1 MIRVSAKTKSSSTV
15 AGVDVVFGT
24 HSRQQ
29 GTRSRWRGLARRAAA
44 AALAVAFVACAAAPP
59 AAAQQRW
66 RFSDVPRVVVVGDVH
81 GAYSALVGLLQATG
95 LVDSSL
101 DWTGGTTHLV
111 SLGDLID
118 RGPDSRKVL
127 DLLMKLQSAAEA
139 RGGQVHVV
147 LGNHE
152 LMNLIGDWRYVT
164 PADFAAFAAE
174 ETPAMR
180 AEAFAAFQAEHQENA
195 GNDAAARARFDAA
208 YPPGYFA
215 RAAAFAPTG
224 RYGAWLLERPALIV
238 IDGTAYVHGGLPPM
252 VAATTLDA
260 LNTRTQHDIAHY
272 LQLRADLAN
281 AGVLPVETMA
291 HDYSAAATALKT
303 ATDHEPAI
311 KEFLELADAPELG
324 VDGPLWYRGSV
335 YCRPIVEQPKLTA
348 ALTALGADRVV
359 VGHTPTEN
367 RRVDSLYDG
376 KLVMLDTGMLA
387 DYYNGH
393 PAALVIDP
401 DTTYVQY
408 LGAKQPAGIEA
419 DGRVEA
425 YGLTRAALLDAL
437 EHGDA
442 TIDARK
448 GSVWQLTVATGAGK
462 IQAVFY
468 PSRRDGAAN
477 RELAASALDTTLATE
492 LVPPTVARIV
502 DGTPGAVQLRYADG
516 LTESERLKRNLGFPE
531 TCPIQPQIDLMH
543 FFDVL
548 TFNRGRTADNV
559 LYHHELARLSVVDFA
574 DAFGTE
580 RRLPTGF
587 DPATLKLPQALRKNL
602 ASLDSATLDGLL
614 GQWLSKS
621 QILALL
627 ARRDGLLEGAG
638 R

>member
-1 MIRVSAKTKSSSTV
+1 M
-15 AGVDVVFGT
+15 
-24 HSRQQ
+24 
-29 GTRSRWRGLARRAAA
+29 
-44 AALAVAFVACAAAPP
+44 AVTFVACAAAPP
-59 AAAQQRW
+59 AGAQQRW

-81 GAYSALVGLLQATG
+81 GAYSALVELLQATD
-95 LVDSSL
+95 LVDSNL
-101 DWTGGTTHLV
+101 EWTGGTTHLV

-127 DLLMKLQSAAEA
+127 DLLMKLQSAAQA

-164 PADFAAFAAE
+164 PADFAAFAAD
-174 ETPAMR
+174 ETPEMR
-180 AEAFAAFQAEHQENA
+180 AEAFSAFRAEHQEGA
-195 GNDAAARARFDAA
+195 ADDAAVRASFDAT

-224 RYGAWLLERPALIV
+224 RYGAWLLDRPAVIV

-260 LNTRTQHDIAHY
+260 LNIRTQHDIAHY
-272 LQLRADLAN
+272 LQLRAELAK
-281 AGVLPVETMA
+281 AGVLPAETMA
-291 HDYSAAATALKT
+291 HDYAAAATALKT
-303 ATDHEPAI
+303 ATDLKPAI
-311 KEFLELADAPELG
+311 EEFLRLADAPELG

-376 KLVMLDTGMLA
+376 KLIMLDTGMLA
-387 DYYNGH
+387 DYYKGH

-401 DTTYVQY
+401 DATYVQY
-408 LGAKQPAGIEA
+408 LAAVQHESIEP
-419 DGRVEA
+419 DPRLEA

-437 EHGDA
+437 EHGDT
-442 TIDARK
+442 TIDGPRK
-448 GSVWQLTVATGAGK
+448 GSSAWPLTIAAGTRQIK
-462 IQAVFY
+462 AVFY
-468 PSRRDGAAN
+468 PSRRDDAAN
-477 RELAASALDTTLATE
+477 RELAASALDEALGTE
-492 LVPPTVARIV
+492 LVPPTVARTL
-502 DGTPGAVQLRYADG
+502 DGTTGAVQLRYADG
-516 LTESERLKRNLGFPE
+516 LSESERLERGVGFPG
-531 TCPIQPQIDLMH
+531 TCPIGPQVDLMH

-548 TFNRGRTADNV
+548 TLNRGRTADNV
-559 LYHHELARLSVVDFA
+559 LYHHGLARLSVFDFA

-587 DPATLKLPQALRKNL
+587 DPGTLELPPALRKNL
-602 ASLDSATLDGLL
+602 ASLDAAELEELL
-614 GQWLSKS
+614 GRWLGKS
-621 QILALL
+621 QILGLL
-627 ARRDGLLEGAG
+627 ARRDELLHGT
-638 R
+638 RR